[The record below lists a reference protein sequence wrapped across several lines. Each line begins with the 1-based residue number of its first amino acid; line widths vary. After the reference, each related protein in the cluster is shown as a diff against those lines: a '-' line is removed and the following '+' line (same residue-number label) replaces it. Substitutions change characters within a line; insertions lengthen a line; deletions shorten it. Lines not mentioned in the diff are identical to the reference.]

1 MTETPGNLLDLPLQ
15 ARGSLYL
22 STLYPFQADA
32 VATMYYSK
40 ATLPIF
46 SPGTGKTHLA
56 MATAAMLFEDDLI
69 DRVLIVC
76 ESIKLTEWRQD
87 FALFTRLAAKIY
99 LGQQRAK
106 VLTASPEVLITTYET
121 AAKDFCSIKPKTRK
135 VLGGGPLLEYLLPQR
150 TLVVYDEVQKL
161 RDRTSSRYRAH
172 DYALKQLR
180 KPDHLRVVGLTATPV
195 ETGPDN
201 FYNIARLI
209 DPAHMPTVAQFESCY
224 VLLKDDYSRPVK
236 WKNIEP
242 STRIEKDVQPL
253 TELVRHLV
261 IRKRKS
267 DPDIRDQFPLKVE
280 EVPTFIDLHPRHRD
294 FLTTVASLVDI
305 NDKAQ
310 VERAYG
316 TLRQIAG
323 HPSSILRSQGQLAQ
337 RIVWEV
343 GEEGLRAIPS
353 AKTEALCDWASRLG
367 PEQGVVFTFF
377 GQSVLPEL
385 ATALAREGFTVA
397 INHGALGQ
405 RQKTEAME
413 SFKRGDRQLFL
424 SSDAGCRGINL
435 GCGQSLLHYEP
446 TGVHAIHQQRSD
458 RIHRIL
464 PKGALQHDSVNIQVL
479 VARGTPDEAS
489 LENQLARQQVTELSV
504 DSDALTDPAVM
515 VASAEVR
522 RRYIEQARAGG

>member
-1 MTETPGNLLDLPLQ
+1 MTETPGHLLDLPPQ

-32 VATMYYSK
+32 VASIYYAK
-40 ATLPIF
+40 AMLPIF
-46 SPGTGKTHLA
+46 DLGTGKSHLA

-76 ESIKLTEWRQD
+76 ESIKLAEWRQD
-87 FALFTRLAAKIY
+87 FAQFTRLSAKVY

-106 VLTASPEVLITTYET
+106 VLADPPEVLITTYET
-121 AAKDFCSIKPKTRK
+121 AAKDFCTIKPKTRK
-135 VLGGGPLLEYLLPQR
+135 VLAVGPLLQYLVPQR

-161 RDRTSSRYRAH
+161 RNRSSSRYKAH

-180 KPDHLRVVGLTATPV
+180 KPDHLRVLGLTGTPV

-201 FYNIARLI
+201 FFNIARLM
-209 DPAHMPTVAQFESCY
+209 DPEHMPTVAQFEACY
-224 VLLKDDYSRPVK
+224 VLLKDDYGVPIK

-242 STRIEKDVQPL
+242 STRIEKDIPTL
-253 TELVRHLV
+253 TELVSHLV

-267 DPDIRDQFPLKVE
+267 DPDIRDQFPIKVE
-280 EVPTFIDLHPRHRD
+280 EAPTFIDLHPRHQD

-305 NDKAQ
+305 EDDAQ

-323 HPSSILRSQGQLAQ
+323 HPASILRSQGQLAQ

-343 GEEGLRAIPS
+343 GAEGLKAIPS
-353 AKTEALCDWASRLG
+353 AKTEAMCDWAARLG
-367 PEQGVVFTFF
+367 PEQGVIFTFF

-385 ATALAREGFTVA
+385 ADALARDGFTVA

-405 RQKTEAME
+405 RQKTEAIE

-424 SSDAGCRGINL
+424 SSDAGCRGLNL
-435 GCGQSLLHYEP
+435 GCGHALLHYEP
-446 TGVHAIHQQRSD
+446 TGVWAIHEQRSD
-458 RIHRIL
+458 RIHRINSI
-464 PKGALQHDSVNIQVL
+464 HDSVDIQVQ

-489 LENQLARQQVTELSV
+489 LEHQLARQLVTELSV
-504 DSDALTDPAVM
+504 DADTLIDPAVT
-515 VASAEVR
+515 AISAEIR
-522 RRYIEQARAGG
+522 RRYIERARLGG